1 MHFILKNNKKSK
13 KIIYLMK
20 NVNNKKMI
28 ELVGRKGF
36 YQILAMIRDNNEII
50 LSDLLNIAGSG
61 TIVDR
66 REELLD
72 LGLIKQVNKKI
83 GRKNYIIYK
92 LTPKGE
98 KVLSLLEEL
107 IKTLKEED

>member
-1 MHFILKNNKKSK
+1 
-13 KIIYLMK
+13 MK
-20 NVNNKKMI
+20 NVDNEKTI

-92 LTPKGE
+92 LTPKG
-98 KVLSLLEEL
+98 KRVLKKMEEL
-107 IKTLKEED
+107 IKEMEESV